1 MVVLGQFRSAGGKQR
16 QQLPAKDVRPGR
28 RTILVV
34 LQLGIPGSVFSLHP
48 VELNAE
54 AMRHELDTADLWT
67 EVEVLGVPE
76 DAVDAAVESVLSRL
90 RVKSTQEGG
99 TVEVQGK
106 PEGRPIRIRSI
117 TGPEA
122 RKQAAETLEEE
133 GRGTRWAAGIL
144 AR

>member
-1 MVVLGQFRSAGGKQR
+1 M
-16 QQLPAKDVRPGR
+16 
-28 RTILVV
+28 
-34 LQLGIPGSVFSLHP
+34 
-48 VELNAE
+48 ELNAE